1 MRIGIG
7 IGDISGAPVGVE
19 SLIAQAQR
27 AERDGFASAWFANIF
42 GFDAIMAAAVCGR
55 ATSRI
60 ELGTAVVPTF
70 PRHPTAMAQ
79 QALSAQAACGG
90 RFALGIG
97 LSHQIVIETMLGLS
111 FAKPFSHMREY
122 LAVLGPLIR
131 TGSVSYQGEEFRVN
145 GNLAVPGAEPCPIL
159 IAALAPRMLALAGR
173 EADGTIT
180 WMTGPKTLREHT
192 IPRLSAAAA
201 KAGRPKPRI
210 VVGLPVAVT
219 DDAAAAREAA
229 ARIFQIYGGLPS
241 YRAMLDR
248 EGAEGPA
255 DVAVVGDAASV
266 GEQIERLRDIGVTD
280 YLATP
285 YPHGKDGPASVE
297 RTREVIVKLIGKRGM

>member
-7 IGDISGAPVGVE
+7 IGEISGAPAGVD
-19 SLIAQAQR
+19 SLISQAQR
-27 AERDGFASAWFANIF
+27 AERDGFASGWFANIF
-42 GFDAIMAAAVCGR
+42 GFDAIMAAALCGR

-70 PRHPTAMAQ
+70 PRHPIAMAQ
-79 QALSAQAACGG
+79 QALSAQAACNG
-90 RFALGIG
+90 RFALGVG
-97 LSHQIVIETMLGLS
+97 LSHQIVIETMLGFS
-111 FAKPFSHMREY
+111 FAKPYSHMREY

-131 TGSVSYQGEEFRVN
+131 TGSASFQGEEYRVTA
-145 GNLAVPGAEPCPIL
+145 NLAVSGATPCPIL
-159 IAALAPRMLALAGR
+159 VAALAPKMLALAGR

-192 IPRLSAAAA
+192 IPRITEAAAQ
-201 KAGRPKPRI
+201 AGRPNPRI
-210 VVGLPVAVT
+210 VVGLPIALTT
-219 DDAAAAREAA
+219 DRAAAREAA

-255 DVAVVGDAASV
+255 DVIITGDQAALA
-266 GEQIERLRDIGVTD
+266 EQIDQLRALGVTD
-280 YLATP
+280 YLAVP
-285 YPHGKDGPASVE
+285 FPVGKDTSASVE
-297 RTREVIVKLIGKRGM
+297 ATRDALIKLLKR